1 MPDLIKD
8 VIAKGGHETLLSGVA
23 FKGEKEL
30 KDEEYL
36 KALCPDTD
44 ATFLG
49 HLSNAVKEEGWKTD
63 LEGANE
69 YELFLAQYKRI
80 AQFASRRLGVTALEM
95 YERYQKVV
103 EAAVL
108 YITSEGTE
116 TGHFFG
122 ARAKMGSIQWMVRP
136 ICYDSFPTKVTAANL
151 IYDPLLPGDKGVVE
165 RKNDGAP
172 ADGYKLKTDK
182 QILCIFGYVSNLNP
196 RVIARLQEEVND
208 GVGKR
213 MPIEVYEQ
221 MALTDIGLVP
231 RTGCLVVNE
240 AKTLKIGCTTLVA
253 ADFDIMPFGV
263 DITTA
268 DNVTAIM

>member
-8 VIAKGGHETLLSGVA
+8 VLAKGGHQTALRGVA

-30 KDEEYL
+30 KDEDYM

-49 HLSNAVKEEGWKTD
+49 HLSNAVKEQGWKTD

-69 YELFLAQYKRI
+69 YELFLAQYAKLKQI
-80 AQFASRRLGVTALEM
+80 ASRRLGVAALELFD
-95 YERYQKVV
+95 RYQKVV

-122 ARAKMGSIQWMVRP
+122 GRAKMGSIQWLIRP
-136 ICYDSFPTKVTAANL
+136 ICYDSVGVAAGDL
-151 IYDPLLPGDKGVVE
+151 IYSPGAAGDKGIIE
-165 RKNDGAP
+165 RSATPTNV
-172 ADGYKLKTDK
+172 GYALKTDK

-196 RVIARLQEEVND
+196 RVVSRVQEEVND

-213 MPIEVYEQ
+213 VPIEIYEQ
-221 MALTDIGLVP
+221 MAMTDIGLAT

-240 AKTLKIGCTTLVA
+240 AKTLKVRGTTLVN

-268 DNVTAIM
+268 DNVTEIATA